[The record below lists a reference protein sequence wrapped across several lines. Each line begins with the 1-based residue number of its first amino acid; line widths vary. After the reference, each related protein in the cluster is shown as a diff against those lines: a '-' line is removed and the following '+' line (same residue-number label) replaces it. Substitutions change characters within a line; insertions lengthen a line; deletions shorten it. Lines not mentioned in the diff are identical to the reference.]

1 MANTR
6 LDKFLANAGAGTRS
20 EVKTYIKKGRVSV
33 NGQTVTD
40 PNFKFEE
47 TGAEI
52 LFDGTSVAAS
62 GYAYYLLHKPA
73 GCVTAVRDVHA
84 PTVMDYLKEAKGKDL
99 APVGRLDKDT
109 EGLLLITNDGTLA
122 HQLLSP
128 RKHVPK
134 TYEARISGIVTAKEQ
149 VSFAAGLDIG
159 DEKPALPAVLKILET
174 NEETGE
180 SLIRVTV
187 EEGRFH
193 QVKRMF
199 HAVGMEVVY
208 LKRLSMGPLILPKDL
223 KKGAFRPL
231 TKEELFALR
240 NLQKG
245 VDES

>member
-20 EVKTYIKKGRVSV
+20 EVKTYIKKGRVSI
-33 NGQTVTD
+33 NGQVITD

-47 TGAEI
+47 TGADV
-52 LFDGTSVAAS
+52 LLDGVSVSAS

-73 GCVTAVRDVHA
+73 GCVTAVRDAHA

-109 EGLLLITNDGTLA
+109 EGLLLITNDGALA

-134 TYEARISGIVTAKEQ
+134 TYEARISGIVTKKEQ
-149 VSFAAGLDIG
+149 DAFAEGLDIG
-159 DEKPALPAVLKILET
+159 DEKPALPAILKVLKT
-174 NEETGE
+174 DEEKKE
-180 SLIRVTV
+180 SLIHVTI

-199 HAVGMEVVY
+199 HAVGMEVLY
-208 LKRLSMGPLILPKDL
+208 LKRLSMGSLVLPEDL
-223 KKGAFRPL
+223 EKGAFRSL
-231 TKEELFALR
+231 TEEELLALQT
-240 NLQKG
+240 LQKG
-245 VDES
+245 GEES

>member
-1 MANTR
+1 M
-6 LDKFLANAGAGTRS
+6 
-20 EVKTYIKKGRVSV
+20 
-33 NGQTVTD
+33 
-40 PNFKFEE
+40 
-47 TGAEI
+47 
-52 LFDGTSVAAS
+52 
-62 GYAYYLLHKPA
+62 
-73 GCVTAVRDVHA
+73 
-84 PTVMDYLKEAKGKDL
+84 
-99 APVGRLDKDT
+99 GRLDKDT

-193 QVKRMF
+193 PGKAHVSCGGHGSGVLKTPF
-199 HAVGMEVVY
+199 HGTTDSA
-208 LKRLSMGPLILPKDL
+208 KDL

>member
-1 MANTR
+1 M
-6 LDKFLANAGAGTRS
+6 
-20 EVKTYIKKGRVSV
+20 
-33 NGQTVTD
+33 
-40 PNFKFEE
+40 
-47 TGAEI
+47 
-52 LFDGTSVAAS
+52 
-62 GYAYYLLHKPA
+62 
-73 GCVTAVRDVHA
+73 
-84 PTVMDYLKEAKGKDL
+84 
-99 APVGRLDKDT
+99 GRLDKDT
-109 EGLLLITNDGTLA
+109 EGLLLITNDDTLA

-223 KKGAFRPL
+223 KKGAVRPL